1 MAGIE
6 QAQGRF
12 AAAMETLEAAAARA
26 TSERTTLARDHAA
39 ATAER
44 DRLAGELASLQE
56 IHRSLEE
63 LTATVTGR
71 LDGTIERVRTALG
84 E

>member
-1 MAGIE
+1 VADIE
-6 QAQGRF
+6 EAQGRF
-12 AAAMETLEAAAARA
+12 EAALKKLEAAAARA
-26 TSERTTLARDHAA
+26 TGERNTLAGELAA

-56 IHRSLEE
+56 NHRSLED

-71 LDGTIERVRTALG
+71 LDGTIERVRSALG